1 VPFNSI
7 PSKDFVNRES
17 DIDYLKRLAGSGENS
32 VGGNLLLE
40 GARGMGKTELLKQL
54 YRILFWE
61 NGNVIPFYYSL
72 RRATLKANHFARDYF
87 TRFVRQYLAHIKK
100 DPSLAE
106 NMSVPLAK
114 LMPVM
119 YSLKLRW
126 LIDLVDDFEGQTRNS
141 DPHDQILGAISAP
154 LTAAARSGRTV
165 LIMLDDFHMANQLYE
180 INSGD
185 LSGPASLF
193 DGSINTSLCPHI
205 LTGSPEGILES
216 LFTDNSFRGKAE
228 RMFISP
234 LPEDVAHF
242 LFSSLCDRLGIRD
255 NRKVSLKFMN
265 FLGGNPL
272 YIRNM
277 VKSLRK
283 MQKKEITER
292 DLWECYS
299 YEVSQGETFFYW
311 SSVLGEFVRDVGSRR
326 MASEILTEST
336 RSDADMHDAGMLSKA
351 LGVPESSLVPVLDA
365 VNLAGMVQPASAE
378 SKDYVLQDFIHSL
391 HMREVE
397 GVRRE
402 RARELIQSKYFPSGG
417 AVSCFEMVIPMASD
431 AELVAAKAV
440 EQICKNINL
449 SSDVTD
455 QIQLALIESCINAV
469 EHSGSYDKR
478 IFLKFSVSP
487 DKLEII
493 IESPGKFFQP
503 DIEEPLITEK
513 RLSSDSKRGW
523 GFKLMRKIMDDVRIE
538 RLADRT
544 RVILTKNIKPN
555 EVLHES
561 NEF

>member
-1 VPFNSI
+1 MPFNSI
-7 PSKDFVNRES
+7 PSKDFVNREA
-17 DIDYLKRLAGSGENS
+17 DIGYLKHLAVSGRNA
-32 VGGNLLLE
+32 VAANVLLE

-54 YRILFWE
+54 YRIFFWE
-61 NGNVIPFYYSL
+61 NGDVIPFYYSF
-72 RRATLKANHFARDYF
+72 RRATLKANHFAKDYF

-100 DPSLAE
+100 DPTLAQ
-106 NMSVPLAK
+106 NMSVPLGK

-119 YSLKLRW
+119 SSLKMRW
-126 LIDLVDDFEGQTRNS
+126 LIDLVDDFEGQVRNF

-154 LTAAARSGRTV
+154 LTAAARSGSTV
-165 LIMLDDFHMANQLYE
+165 LIMLDNFHMANQLYE
-180 INSGD
+180 IDPGD

-205 LTGSPEGILES
+205 LTGSPEDALES

-228 RMFISP
+228 RMFVGP
-234 LPEDVAHF
+234 LPEDVAHS
-242 LFSSLCDRLGIRD
+242 LFSSLCYGLGIRD
-255 NRKVSLKFMN
+255 NPKVSLKFMN

-299 YEVSQGETFFYW
+299 YEVSQGEIFFYW
-311 SSVLGEFVRDVGSRR
+311 SSVLGEFVPDARR
-326 MASEILTEST
+326 RRIASEILVEST
-336 RSDADMHDAGMLSKA
+336 KPDADLHDTGMLSKI
-351 LGVPESSLVPVLDA
+351 LGVSESSLGQVLEA
-365 VNLAGMVQPASAE
+365 VNLTGMLRPAFSE

-397 GVRRE
+397 GIKRE
-402 RARELIQSKYFPSGG
+402 RARELIQSRHFPPAAATS
-417 AVSCFEMVIPMASD
+417 SFEMVIPMASD
-431 AELVAAKAV
+431 TELVAARAL

-455 QIQLALIESCINAV
+455 QIQLALIESCINAA

-478 IFLKFSVSP
+478 IFLSFSVSAE
-487 DKLEII
+487 KLEMI

-503 DIEEPLITEK
+503 DMEEPLETNK
-513 RLSSDSKRGW
+513 QLSSDNKRGW
-523 GFKLMRKIMDDVRIE
+523 GLKLMGKIMDDVRIE
-538 RLADRT
+538 RIADRT
-544 RVILTKNIKPN
+544 RVILIKNIKPN